1 MGYKI
6 NSTSKANSDIANS
19 YEYYLEKVNKKV
31 ADNFFKDYVKAINKL
46 RNSVFFE
53 EIYQEYR
60 RLPLSKYPFI
70 LIFKVDELAKE
81 IKIYRVFHT
90 SQNPNKYPK

>member
-1 MGYKI
+1 MVYKI
-6 NSTSKANSDIANS
+6 NSTSKADSDIANS
-19 YEYYLEKVNKKV
+19 YQYYLEKVNKKV

-46 RNSVFFE
+46 RNTMFFE
-53 EIYQEYR
+53 KIYEEFR

-70 LIFKVDELAKE
+70 LIFKVDEIAKE

-90 SQNPNKYPK
+90 SQNPNKYLK